1 MECYGG
7 EESAQ
12 TSLGPKRMRQNSAY
26 LLLYERVST
35 NEKDMPGD
43 GTAEDDLHGIEK
55 HDYSFFQI
63 CQFFALRI
71 VVNHNFSNNLRFP
84 FQEFV

>member
-43 GTAEDDLHGIEK
+43 GIAEDDLHGIIDDHFLK
-55 HDYSFFQI
+55 PIHF
-63 CQFFALRI
+63 L
-71 VVNHNFSNNLRFP
+71 NNSCLSCLHF
-84 FQEFV
+84 